1 MEKLLIIGGV
11 AAGATAAARA
21 RRLNSDI
28 EISIL
33 EAGSDVSFA
42 NCGLPYF
49 LGGEVENRSDL
60 ILASPETFKEEYNVT
75 VHLNTEARTIDRKN
89 KTVTAIQNGK
99 KRVFDYDKL
108 ILAQGGKPIVPPLPG
123 VDQKNVFTLWTL
135 SDMDKIN
142 TFITNKK
149 PKTAVVVG
157 AGFIGL
163 EMVEALVHR
172 GLDVHLVE
180 LAPQVMI
187 QLEAE
192 IAGFVTKEL
201 LDYGVRLHLNTSL
214 QAIKKDSVLLSD
226 GSKIKAD
233 LVLLS
238 VGVRPSLQL
247 AKDAGLAIGEMGGLL
262 VDEYLQTNDEAIFAA
277 GDMNEITNTIS
288 QKKQRVPLAGPAN
301 RQGRIAAENAL
312 GGKKRY
318 KGSAVSSIVKVF
330 KAHAGST
337 GLSLKQAKEAG
348 FNADA
353 IVVHKSSHTSYYPGA
368 FRVSLMLIFDKT
380 DGRILGAQAA
390 GRVGVDKRLDVIA
403 TAIAGKLK
411 LEELGELDL
420 AYAPPFNSPN
430 GPEQMAAFV
439 AENHRIGFSPS
450 ILAQNLEDWVL
461 AKSPIIFD
469 IRDPISYSRAHLSQT
484 NNLSQGQIQ
493 ESLDSLPKD
502 SALLVISEDGQ
513 KGHILTRML
522 LTKGYSN
529 VLNLSGGYI
538 SLERQERA
546 KPFEK
551 LRVGLHAIEKKS
563 IQKSSESHEKK
574 ASEVNT
580 AVEKTEG
587 PLIIDVRTPM
597 EFKMGAV
604 PGAIHADL
612 DSLEEK
618 IPVITKNDFNRE
630 IILYCASGARSSYG
644 VRILKGLGYTN
655 VTNGGGLHT
664 MMSRF
669 A

>member
-1 MEKLLIIGGV
+1 
-11 AAGATAAARA
+11 
-21 RRLNSDI
+21 
-28 EISIL
+28 
-33 EAGSDVSFA
+33 
-42 NCGLPYF
+42 
-49 LGGEVENRSDL
+49 
-60 ILASPETFKEEYNVT
+60 
-75 VHLNTEARTIDRKN
+75 
-89 KTVTAIQNGK
+89 
-99 KRVFDYDKL
+99 
-108 ILAQGGKPIVPPLPG
+108 
-123 VDQKNVFTLWTL
+123 
-135 SDMDKIN
+135 MDKIN

-214 QAIKKDSVLLSD
+214 QAIKKDSVSLSD

-247 AKDAGLAIGEMGGLL
+247 AKDAGLAIGETGGLL

-318 KGSAVSSIVKVF
+318 KGSAVSSIVKIF

-390 GRVGVDKRLDVIA
+390 GRVGVDKRLDVIT

>member
-1 MEKLLIIGGV
+1 
-11 AAGATAAARA
+11 
-21 RRLNSDI
+21 
-28 EISIL
+28 
-33 EAGSDVSFA
+33 
-42 NCGLPYF
+42 
-49 LGGEVENRSDL
+49 
-60 ILASPETFKEEYNVT
+60 
-75 VHLNTEARTIDRKN
+75 
-89 KTVTAIQNGK
+89 
-99 KRVFDYDKL
+99 
-108 ILAQGGKPIVPPLPG
+108 
-123 VDQKNVFTLWTL
+123 
-135 SDMDKIN
+135 MDKIN

-201 LDYGVRLHLNTSL
+201 VDYGVRLHLNTSL

-247 AKDAGLAIGEMGGLL
+247 AKDAGLAIGETGGLL
-262 VDEYLQTNDEAIFAA
+262 VDEFLQTNDEAIFAA

-390 GRVGVDKRLDVIA
+390 GRVGVDK
-403 TAIAGKLK
+403 
-411 LEELGELDL
+411 
-420 AYAPPFNSPN
+420 
-430 GPEQMAAFV
+430 
-439 AENHRIGFSPS
+439 
-450 ILAQNLEDWVL
+450 
-461 AKSPIIFD
+461 
-469 IRDPISYSRAHLSQT
+469 
-484 NNLSQGQIQ
+484 
-493 ESLDSLPKD
+493 DS
-502 SALLVISEDGQ
+502 
-513 KGHILTRML
+513 ML
-522 LTKGYSN
+522 
-529 VLNLSGGYI
+529 
-538 SLERQERA
+538 
-546 KPFEK
+546 
-551 LRVGLHAIEKKS
+551 
-563 IQKSSESHEKK
+563 
-574 ASEVNT
+574 
-580 AVEKTEG
+580 
-587 PLIIDVRTPM
+587 
-597 EFKMGAV
+597 
-604 PGAIHADL
+604 
-612 DSLEEK
+612 
-618 IPVITKNDFNRE
+618 
-630 IILYCASGARSSYG
+630 
-644 VRILKGLGYTN
+644 
-655 VTNGGGLHT
+655 
-664 MMSRF
+664 
-669 A
+669 